1 MSIVGN
7 LKSIPPKRILIVD
20 DEPQVAN
27 TIRLLLEMGGHNIEI
42 AEDAERALAIYEP
55 AKFDLVITDLSL
67 PKMNGLDLAR
77 SIRGQAATQ
86 PIILITAYAESIA
99 RDKERLANVNF
110 LMGKPFS
117 IEQLL
122 AALASIFPAA

>member
-1 MSIVGN
+1 MSPVRN

-27 TIRLLLEMGGHNIEI
+27 TIRLLLEMGGHTIEI

-77 SIRGQAATQ
+77 ALRTLVATQ

-117 IEQLL
+117 IEQLQD
-122 AALASIFPAA
+122 ALTSIFPAA